1 MFDFTNFAIKM
12 SSANSSQLY
21 FPLKWSGSGIRVVL
35 EGRIS
40 FKCSKLQYT
49 GQAETEHSVD
59 SQSQD
64 IL

>member
-1 MFDFTNFAIKM
+1 M

-21 FPLKWSGSGIRVVL
+21 FPLKWSGSVIRVVL

-49 GQAETEHSVD
+49 AQAETEHSVD